1 MVLPNEIT
9 QVLNNLEKPTIRT
22 PIEKTTKRI
31 LNGWK
36 KHVLYFP
43 TRFWKYSIRNIT
55 GDLDAL
61 LAGNPKALR
70 FVPRAISELFNA
82 FYGDISNISPELK
95 EFQARGGAITI
106 ESVQELKNYKQFRE
120 FNKLIKE
127 LDTRGKPAWKNLT
140 HSTWNLI
147 DRFIWSPIQ
156 KLSDFREQTLRYAAY
171 LEYLHQMQNNENGLP
186 NNWGASNKD
195 EVMSL
200 DDIRDRAFK
209 MANEL
214 LGAYDQVSE
223 TGQHIRNSLIP
234 FYSWMEVNAKR
245 LLMFLKNGITEDVAG
260 DFASKYLKGHFAN
273 APYFAYK
280 VSKTLLFI
288 SLFSLLVKA
297 FNNLFWPEDEEK
309 LPPEIRDK
317 PHVTLGHDENGN
329 VRYFS
334 GVGMLYDNLEW
345 FGLDSFKNDVK
356 QILNGQMTVTDW
368 IGNMLK
374 APFKK
379 IVNGLNPFYKTPF
392 ELGSGMSFYPDFT
405 HPHRAKNALAALAN
419 SLGFSWPY
427 KAIDYHFFNGKDYSN
442 WDEFKK
448 LFIYSQNSELA
459 AYFYTKDLVD
469 QFRERV
475 LHETFHN
482 DSSSP
487 KSMVLRRMRDALR
500 FNDRETALEA
510 LTEYYN
516 MGGTKRDADTSIRNS
531 HPLQGLNKAN
541 KERFLAWISDEE
553 RKFVQR
559 AEAYYERLK
568 KNYDAVAASYVPP
581 EGTQQETPKKKSK
594 KKSSSGSR
602 RNNQRIKSPKS
613 ATPFKL

>member
-1 MVLPNEIT
+1 
-9 QVLNNLEKPTIRT
+9 
-22 PIEKTTKRI
+22 
-31 LNGWK
+31 
-36 KHVLYFP
+36 
-43 TRFWKYSIRNIT
+43 
-55 GDLDAL
+55 
-61 LAGNPKALR
+61 
-70 FVPRAISELFNA
+70 
-82 FYGDISNISPELK
+82 
-95 EFQARGGAITI
+95 
-106 ESVQELKNYKQFRE
+106 
-120 FNKLIKE
+120 
-127 LDTRGKPAWKNLT
+127 
-140 HSTWNLI
+140 
-147 DRFIWSPIQ
+147 
-156 KLSDFREQTLRYAAY
+156 
-171 LEYLHQMQNNENGLP
+171 
-186 NNWGASNKD
+186 
-195 EVMSL
+195 
-200 DDIRDRAFK
+200 
-209 MANEL
+209 
-214 LGAYDQVSE
+214 
-223 TGQHIRNSLIP
+223 
-234 FYSWMEVNAKR
+234 
-245 LLMFLKNGITEDVAG
+245 
-260 DFASKYLKGHFAN
+260 
-273 APYFAYK
+273 
-280 VSKTLLFI
+280 
-288 SLFSLLVKA
+288 
-297 FNNLFWPEDEEK
+297 
-309 LPPEIRDK
+309 
-317 PHVTLGHDENGN
+317 
-329 VRYFS
+329 
-334 GVGMLYDNLEW
+334 
-345 FGLDSFKNDVK
+345 
-356 QILNGQMTVTDW
+356 
-368 IGNMLK
+368 MLK

-405 HPHRAKNALAALAN
+405 HPHRAKNVLTALAN

-541 KERFLAWISDEE
+541 KERFMAWISDEE